1 MKTTGTQAIADEELI
16 GRLALGSHEAFELL
30 HRRYSALL
38 THLASQQVERSSADE
53 IAQDVL
59 VSVWQHA
66 GSFDPRRG
74 RFRPWLLQ
82 IARRRIINEL
92 RRTRVRPGLVADPE
106 GVLLDH
112 VADDAPGVADQVAR
126 HERRSEVRCALR
138 VLPAPQR
145 EAVAMAFLHEMT
157 QEEVASALRVPL
169 GTTKTRIRTGLLR
182 LRAAL
187 AASDLAA

>member
-1 MKTTGTQAIADEELI
+1 V
-16 GRLALGSHEAFELL
+16 GSHEALELL
-30 HRRYSALL
+30 HQRYSALV
-38 THLASQQVERSSADE
+38 THLASRQVERPAADE

-66 GSFDPRRG
+66 RSFDPRRG
-74 RFRPWLLQ
+74 RFRPWMLQ

-92 RRTRVRPGLVADPE
+92 RRRRARAGFVTDAD
-106 GVLLDH
+106 GVLLGD
-112 VADDAPGVADQVAR
+112 VADDGPGVGELVAR
-126 HERRSEVRCALR
+126 QERRSEVRCALR

-157 QEEVASALRVPL
+157 QQEVASALRVPL

-182 LRAAL
+182 LRAEL
-187 AASDLAA
+187 AACDQTA

>member
-1 MKTTGTQAIADEELI
+1 MNTTGTQGVADEELI
-16 GRLALGSHEAFELL
+16 GRLAVGSHEALELL
-30 HRRYSALL
+30 HRRYSPLL

-92 RRTRVRPGLVADPE
+92 RRRRVRPGLVADPE
-106 GVLLDH
+106 GVLLDD
-112 VADDAPGVADQVAR
+112 VAGDGARVGKQVAR
-126 HERRSEVRCALR
+126 PERNSQMR
-138 VLPAPQR
+138 
-145 EAVAMAFLHEMT
+145 
-157 QEEVASALRVPL
+157 
-169 GTTKTRIRTGLLR
+169 
-182 LRAAL
+182 
-187 AASDLAA
+187 